1 MSTLVKILML
11 LIDVFAS
18 LYLCVILLRFLLQA
32 ARADFY
38 NPISQAIVKLTNPIV
53 VPLRRVIPGLWG
65 LDFATLLFAL
75 LFHALVMQIV
85 ILLHAQ
91 QFVNPL
97 SLLIWSL
104 IGLALNMITLY
115 LIAGFVLF
123 ISSFIAPYSNH
134 PALVLVRQLL
144 APLLSPIQRFI
155 PPLGGL
161 DFSLFFAGIFLM
173 ILRIVI
179 IDLATGIGTPVP
191 LLVGY
196 A

>member
-1 MSTLVKILML
+1 MSTLLKILTL
-11 LIDVFAS
+11 LIDVFGS
-18 LYLCVILLRFLLQA
+18 LYLCVILLRFLLQT

-38 NPISQAIVKLTNPIV
+38 NPISQAIVKLTNPV
-53 VPLRRVIPGLWG
+53 VIPLRRFIPGLWG
-65 LDFATLLFAL
+65 IDLATLLFAL
-75 LFHALVMQIV
+75 LFHAIIMQLF
-85 ILLHAQ
+85 ILIQAQ

-97 SLLIWSL
+97 YLLIWSMV
-104 IGLALNMITLY
+104 GLALNIITLY

-123 ISSFIAPYSNH
+123 ISSFVAPYSNH
-134 PALVLVRQLL
+134 PALLLVRQIM
-144 APLLSPIQRFI
+144 APILSPIQRFI
-155 PPLGGL
+155 PAVGGL

-179 IDLATGIGTPVP
+179 IDLAALIGTPTK

>member
-1 MSTLVKILML
+1 MSTLLKILTL
-11 LIDVFAS
+11 LIDVFGS
-18 LYLCVILLRFLLQA
+18 LYLCVILLRFLLQT

-38 NPISQAIVKLTNPIV
+38 NPISQAIVKLTNPV
-53 VPLRRVIPGLWG
+53 VIPLRRFIPGLWG
-65 LDFATLLFAL
+65 IDLATLLFAL
-75 LFHALVMQIV
+75 LFHAIIMQLF
-85 ILLHAQ
+85 ILIQAQ

-97 SLLIWSL
+97 YLLIWSMV
-104 IGLALNMITLY
+104 GLALNIITLY

-134 PALVLVRQLL
+134 PALLLVRQIM
-144 APLLSPIQRFI
+144 APILSPIQRFI
-155 PPLGGL
+155 PAIGGL

-179 IDLATGIGTPVP
+179 IDLAALIGTPTK